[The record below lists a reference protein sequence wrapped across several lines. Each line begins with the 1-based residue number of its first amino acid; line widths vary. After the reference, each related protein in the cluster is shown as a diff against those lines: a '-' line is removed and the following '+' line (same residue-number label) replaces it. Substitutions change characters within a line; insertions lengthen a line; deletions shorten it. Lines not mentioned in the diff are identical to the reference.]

1 MNDSRAPQ
9 DIVQAQ
15 QQVTLVESDGIPL
28 PALAAWSRAALTLFA
43 ATLFAT
49 AAMAETT
56 PPATRTFTVQAL
68 VPVDAAGQG
77 GTPSFSGEL
86 APEAR
91 QLLTARIA
99 GLEFEPATHD
109 GRPVPSDLS
118 LAVRLKVLNVEGR
131 WRFEADHIAAAPVV
145 TQQARYPG
153 AALEQG
159 LGAAIMLRVTVA
171 ARTGPER
178 VTAIV
183 LGADYLGQAVGKLQ
197 REAFTRAALAS
208 VNGCCSLFER
218 IDGQPLA
225 FEVNVPVI
233 FIVDRDRSKF
243 DAAAFSA
250 RWQTDAPALPRGLVR
265 ARIKPAP

>member
-1 MNDSRAPQ
+1 MKNICD
-9 DIVQAQ
+9 AQ
-15 QQVTLVESDGIPL
+15 GIIHAQRRLTLVESDGIPP
-28 PALAAWSRAALTLFA
+28 PAFARWRRTTLMLFA
-43 ATLFAT
+43 GLFAT

-56 PPATRTFTVQAL
+56 PPATRTFTLQAL
-68 VPVDAAGQG
+68 VPVDAEGQG

-86 APEAR
+86 ALEAR
-91 QLLTARIA
+91 QLLTERIA
-99 GLEFEPATHD
+99 GLEFEPATRD

-118 LAVRLKVLNVEGR
+118 LAVRLKVLNVGGR

-145 TQQARYPG
+145 TQQARYSG
-153 AALEQG
+153 AALQQG
-159 LGAAIMLRVTVA
+159 LGAAIMLRVTVT

-178 VTAIV
+178 VTASV
-183 LGADYLGQAVGKLQ
+183 LGADYLGRTVGKLK

-208 VNGCCSLFER
+208 VNDCCSLFER
-218 IDGQPLA
+218 IDGEPLA